1 MQKSTVVLRFGERR
15 CLVDVG
21 ILMYLGDISE
31 VELGQRLGG
40 KMSPKSVAEH
50 SWGTEM
56 A

>member
-1 MQKSTVVLRFGERR
+1 
-15 CLVDVG
+15 
-21 ILMYLGDISE
+21 MYLGDISE